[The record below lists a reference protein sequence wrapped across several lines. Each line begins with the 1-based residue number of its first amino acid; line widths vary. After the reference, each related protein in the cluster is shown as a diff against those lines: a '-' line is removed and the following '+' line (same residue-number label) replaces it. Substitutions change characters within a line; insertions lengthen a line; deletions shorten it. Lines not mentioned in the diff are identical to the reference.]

1 MDNLKQNIRKWNH
14 DILTHM
20 IGITYLMD
28 MQRYPEAERYCEKIL
43 NSLSAF
49 SETFRTRATFPDPDS
64 VSESPVSTDYLPD
77 GFIEYQEKLPAE
89 ITAFQTLLQQ
99 KKYPEAHYKLH
110 LLTTE
115 FDRRRPQPVPADDII
130 KNIVDEVRN

>member
-1 MDNLKQNIRKWNH
+1 MDDLKQNIRKWNH

-43 NSLSAF
+43 NSLSSF
-49 SETFRTRATFPDPDS
+49 SETFRTRATSPDPDS
-64 VSESPVSTDYLPD
+64 VSESPVPTDYLPE

-99 KKYPEAHYKLH
+99 KKYPEAAVISRKISGIQE
-110 LLTTE
+110 T
-115 FDRRRPQPVPADDII
+115 
-130 KNIVDEVRN
+130 VRQVKVLFRKERYRG

>member
-43 NSLSAF
+43 NSLSSF
-49 SETFRTRATFPDPDS
+49 SETFRTRAT
-64 VSESPVSTDYLPD
+64 SPVPTDYLPE

-115 FDRRRPQPVPADDII
+115 FDNRRPQPAPADDII

>member
-1 MDNLKQNIRKWNH
+1 MDDLKQNIRKWNH

-89 ITAFQTLLQQ
+89 ITAFQTLCIFNVYLNLPPDGETGLITVFRKGRASQ
-99 KKYPEAHYKLH
+99 
-110 LLTTE
+110 
-115 FDRRRPQPVPADDII
+115 
-130 KNIVDEVRN
+130 VRGRM

>member
-1 MDNLKQNIRKWNH
+1 MDDFKQTIRKWNH

-43 NSLSAF
+43 SSLSSF
-49 SETFRTRATFPDPDS
+49 SETFLNAASSASDKI
-64 VSESPVSTDYLPD
+64 SESSVAADYLPD
-77 GFIEYQEKLPAE
+77 GFIEYQKKLPAE
-89 ITAFQTLLQQ
+89 IIAFQTLLQQ

-115 FDRRRPQPVPADDII
+115 FDRRRPQSVPEDDII
-130 KNIVDEVRN
+130 QNITNEVNN

>member
-1 MDNLKQNIRKWNH
+1 MDDLKQNIRKWNH

-49 SETFRTRATFPDPDS
+49 SETF
-64 VSESPVSTDYLPD
+64 
-77 GFIEYQEKLPAE
+77 
-89 ITAFQTLLQQ
+89 QTLLQQ

-115 FDRRRPQPVPADDII
+115 FDNRRPQPVPADDII

>member
-1 MDNLKQNIRKWNH
+1 MDDLKQNIRKWNH

-43 NSLSAF
+43 NSLSSF

-77 GFIEYQEKLPAE
+77 GFIEYQKKLPAE
-89 ITAFQTLLQQ
+89 IIAFQTLLQQ

>member
-43 NSLSAF
+43 NSLSSF
-49 SETFRTRATFPDPDS
+49 SETFRTRATSPDPDS
-64 VSESPVSTDYLPD
+64 VSESPVPTDYLPE
-77 GFIEYQEKLPAE
+77 GFIEYQEKTSGRNNSIPDASSTKKIPRGTL
-89 ITAFQTLLQQ
+89 QTSSS
-99 KKYPEAHYKLH
+99 YY
-110 LLTTE
+110 
-115 FDRRRPQPVPADDII
+115 RI
-130 KNIVDEVRN
+130 

>member
-1 MDNLKQNIRKWNH
+1 MRPSAAVLH
-14 DILTHM
+14 S
-20 IGITYLMD
+20 G
-28 MQRYPEAERYCEKIL
+28 
-43 NSLSAF
+43 NS
-49 SETFRTRATFPDPDS
+49 TTFPDPDS

-77 GFIEYQEKLPAE
+77 AFIEYQEKLQAE

-115 FDRRRPQPVPADDII
+115 FDNRRPQPVPADDII